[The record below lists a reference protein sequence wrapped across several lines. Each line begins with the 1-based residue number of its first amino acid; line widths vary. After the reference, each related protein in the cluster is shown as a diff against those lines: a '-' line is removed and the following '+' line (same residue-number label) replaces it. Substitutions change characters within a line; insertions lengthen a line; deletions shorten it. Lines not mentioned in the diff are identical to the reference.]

1 MRSCA
6 HCETPQG
13 EGRRAQKEVR
23 ERKARAPG
31 SAAPAGSP
39 QSALGVSP
47 TELQAALLRR
57 GRGSGGGSDGTL

>member
-1 MRSCA
+1 
-6 HCETPQG
+6 
-13 EGRRAQKEVR
+13 VR

-57 GRGSGGGSDGTL
+57 GRGSGGGGDGTP